1 MKRFFISVLAAL
13 MLAAAPVAQ
22 AENKT
27 STDTKTKTEQVYN
40 TIDQAERA
48 DNTPTERKPYK
59 GHTVHRGGRG
69 GLYYWKIATR
79 GKNQGKAIKHYMTK
93 KEKEEYSKQ

>member
-1 MKRFFISVLAAL
+1 MKKFIILLIAFML
-13 MLAAAPVAQ
+13 MSAAPIH

-27 STDTKTKTEQVYN
+27 GTDTKTEQVYN

-59 GHTVHRGGRG
+59 GHIVHRGSRG
-69 GLYYWKIATR
+69 GLYYWKIASK
-79 GKNQGKAIKHYMTK
+79 GKNQGKAIKHYMSK
-93 KEKEEYSKQ
+93 KEKEEYQKQ

>member
-1 MKRFFISVLAAL
+1 MIILVMCLLL
-13 MLAAAPVAQ
+13 MSAAPIQ

-27 STDTKTKTEQVYN
+27 GTATTKTEHN

-48 DNTPTERKPYK
+48 DKTPTEKKPYK
-59 GHTVHRGGRG
+59 GNIVHRGSRG
-69 GLYYWKIATR
+69 GYYYWKIASK

-93 KEKEEYSKQ
+93 KEKEEYLKQ